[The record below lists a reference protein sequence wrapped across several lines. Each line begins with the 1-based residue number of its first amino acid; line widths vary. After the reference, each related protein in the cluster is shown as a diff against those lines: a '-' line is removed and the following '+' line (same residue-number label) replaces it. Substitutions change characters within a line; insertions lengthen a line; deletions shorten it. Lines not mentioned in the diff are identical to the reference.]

1 MWSDDPKV
9 WTALDDLM
17 INAWPMMNDFLTKMN
32 PHRSELPDMGKGLL
46 YGFLGQFSAAYNEAR
61 HESNKPEHA
70 FAIATQAV
78 MANPTFQMLMQN
90 AMNDVVDNKVSDMK
104 GDF

>member
-1 MWSDDPKV
+1 MWSEDPKV
-9 WTALDDLM
+9 WEALDDLM
-17 INAWPMMNDFLTKMN
+17 INAWPMLNRFLTEMQ
-32 PHRSELPDMGKGLL
+32 PHSSELPDMGKGLL

-61 HESNKPEHA
+61 HEANKPEHA

-78 MANPTFQMLMQN
+78 MSNPSFQMM
-90 AMNDVVDNKVSDMK
+90 MNSAVDGMVDNKVSDIK